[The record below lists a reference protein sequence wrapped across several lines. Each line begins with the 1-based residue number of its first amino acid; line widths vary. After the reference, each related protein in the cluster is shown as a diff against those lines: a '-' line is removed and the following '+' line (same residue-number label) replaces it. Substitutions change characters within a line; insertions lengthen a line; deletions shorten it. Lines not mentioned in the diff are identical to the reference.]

1 SGQNIEEIGPPGNG
15 PETNDLEWPCWP
27 SMPVGTGYEA
37 GLRGGARFSFRARR
51 RARSPIV
58 EFGDSTRLKS
68 PISRPSRGTETVS
81 IGGNVPPWLAASML
95 PGFCI
100 PAV

>member
-1 SGQNIEEIGPPGNG
+1 MA
-15 PETNDLEWPCWP
+15 PETNDLEWPRWP

-37 GLRGGARFSFRARR
+37 GLRGGPFFVQSPQG
-51 RARSPIV
+51 ARSPIF
-58 EFGDSTRLKS
+58 ELGDSARLKS
-68 PISRPSRGTETVS
+68 PISRPSQGTETVS
-81 IGGNVPPWLAASML
+81 IGGNVSPWLAATML